1 MSVSTQYLATLVAV
15 SVGPDNQATAWGSD
29 PLADPST
36 RCIGIV
42 ASPVVTTPVIAPS
55 VSRTNTG
62 AKRPYLNPRT
72 SRTRA
77 EIDLGGG
84 RSSSYQR
91 GRCQRSKDKCFHC
104 STPFF
109 SSWPY

>member
-15 SVGPDNQATAWGSD
+15 SVGPDNQAAARGSD
-29 PLADPST
+29 PLAHHST

-55 VSRTNTG
+55 VSRTNASAEG
-62 AKRPYLNPRT
+62 SYLNPRT

-77 EIDLGGG
+77 EIDLSRG
-84 RSSSYQR
+84 RSSGYQR
-91 GRCQRSKDKCFHC
+91 GRCHCSKDKCFHG

-109 SSWPY
+109 SSWP